1 MQHLVSISC
10 TKKFWVSF
18 VLFLWVILFLK
29 NIERSEKWNQHW
41 NPKPTLKSNQF
52 QSQFESNSKINSKTK
67 IRDCLH
73 EEREGTKSGTGR
85 SFYPA
90 FRAIYLRSGTGDG
103 IKNGMG
109 RYLSHLH
116 GKNQAGQLLYSLYR
130 KFPWGNNATF
140 FVLIWRIETF

>member
-1 MQHLVSISC
+1 MQYLVSISC
-10 TKKFWVSF
+10 TKKSWVSF

-52 QSQFESNSKINSKTK
+52 QSHFESNSKINSKTK

-103 IKNGMG
+103 TRRDNFCTACTGSFHGVITQHF
-109 RYLSHLH
+109 LSLFEELKHF
-116 GKNQAGQLLYSLYR
+116 K
-130 KFPWGNNATF
+130 
-140 FVLIWRIETF
+140 